1 MKIKYFLLIAI
12 LLTIL
17 YVNNRYEIFAVNIP
31 KGEGVEKTEGSF
43 RVMTWNVNGPVDDED
58 GTVKKGIIEEIE
70 RLEPD
75 ILCFQEFSPQV
86 FKEMH
91 ASLDSIFG

>member
-1 MKIKYFLLIAI
+1 MKKILLLIA
-12 LLTIL
+12 LLFTIL

-31 KGEGVEKTEGSF
+31 KGEGIEKEEGSF

-58 GTVKKGIIEEIE
+58 GTVKKGILEEIE

-75 ILCFQEFSPQV
+75 ILCFQELLPLAFR
-86 FKEMH
+86 
-91 ASLDSIFG
+91 